1 MSNEIELNF
10 LSNNSSNSRILKK
23 AFMIGPSKS
32 VIQKG
37 TIEVEPV
44 TVAQNSTDNQTN
56 QTQNNNNAEND
67 DFSDEQGLDFDTDT
81 NNSSYIRNNKYSI
94 FEAYSNMNFLNIQ
107 SLINEADD
115 NSQQNQTNN
124 ADDNSENDI
133 DSTNFKQGLKYNII
147 VKLPNEG
154 FTKWCIAFDRRIN
167 NADIENALKLI
178 KGKKFKQA
186 LQAATNAVNTEG
198 DDTKKDDGFIVL
210 YVKTYIYDKSIVK
223 YPPSF
228 IGHCRY
234 AFDSG
239 SVDNEDDDSSITVC
253 LAVAPI
259 NAYTTKPD
267 DKTVIQTIYR
277 VIGGVEN
284 FTGGTVGKLG
294 AATKGAAV
302 DMIRGDAERQRE
314 DDTTEQT
321 ASNVLSNFIH
331 KKFTHYI
338 GDQNNYADFLAIKKF
353 IKEQCTKGN
362 LKIEGFKLGDQ
373 IKIFNSLVAIG
384 NEFNKFNNKNQLIF
398 Y

>member
-1 MSNEIELNF
+1 MSNEILLNK
-10 LSNNSSNSRILKK
+10 LSTEQNGSAVHTTKGAMLKK
-23 AFMIGPSKS
+23 AFMIGPSKA

-37 TIEVEPV
+37 TVEVKLY
-44 TVAQNSTDNQTN
+44 
-56 QTQNNNNAEND
+56 D
-67 DFSDEQGLDFDTDT
+67 DASDEQGLDFDTDT

-94 FEAYSNMNFLNIQ
+94 FEAYSNMNFLNVR
-107 SLINEADD
+107 SLVNEADD
-115 NSQQNQTNN
+115 NSQQNQNN
-124 ADDNSENDI
+124 NTDDTDK
-133 DSTNFKQGLKYNII
+133 DNFKMGSFTYVIT

-154 FTKWCIAFDRRIN
+154 FTNWYITFDKRIN
-167 NADIENALKLI
+167 NSDIENALKLI

-186 LQAATNAVNTEG
+186 LQVATNAINTEG
-198 DDTKKDDGFIVL
+198 DDTEKDDGFIV
-210 YVKTYIYDKSIVK
+210 YSAETFIYDKSIVK

-239 SVDNEDDDSSITVC
+239 TTEQEDDTSGGTVC

-267 DKTVIQTIYR
+267 DNTVIQTIYR

-294 AATKGAAV
+294 AAAKGAAV
-302 DMIRGDAERQRE
+302 DMIRGDGERQRE

-321 ASNVLSNFIH
+321 ASKILSNFIH

-353 IKEQCTKGN
+353 IKEQCSKGN
-362 LKIEGFKLGDQ
+362 LKIEAFKLGDNM
-373 IKIFNSLVAIG
+373 FNSLTVIG
-384 NEFNKFNNKNQLIF
+384 NKFKEIQNQLIF

>member
-1 MSNEIELNF
+1 MSNEIELNSIDPENYHGPINTAF
-10 LSNNSSNSRILKK
+10 KK
-23 AFMIGPSKS
+23 AFMIGPSKA

-37 TIEVEPV
+37 TIEVEHV
-44 TVAQNSTDNQTN
+44 YAQRQSTQPE
-56 QTQNNNNAEND
+56 QSQNNNTESNNQA
-67 DFSDEQGLDFDTDT
+67 T

-107 SLINEADD
+107 SSINEADD
-115 NSQQNQTNN
+115 NSQQNQTN
-124 ADDNSENDI
+124 DTDKDNFKT
-133 DSTNFKQGLKYNII
+133 STNKYII
-147 VKLPNEG
+147 TVKLPNEG
-154 FTKWCIAFDRRIN
+154 FTKWYIMFDKRVN
-167 NADIENALKLI
+167 DSDIENALKLI

-186 LQAATNAVNTEG
+186 LQVATNAINTEG
-198 DDTKKDDGFIVL
+198 DDTEKDDGFVIF
-210 YVKTYIYDKSIVK
+210 KMETFIYDKSIVK

-239 SVDNEDDDSSITVC
+239 STEHEDDNSNTTVC

-267 DKTVIQTIYR
+267 DDTVIQTIYR

-294 AATKGAAV
+294 AAAKGAAV
-302 DMIRGDAERQRE
+302 DMIRGDGERQHE

-321 ASNVLSNFIH
+321 ASKILSNFIH

-353 IKEQCTKGN
+353 IKEQCSKGN
-362 LKIEGFKLGDQ
+362 LKIEAFKLGNNV
-373 IKIFNSLVAIG
+373 FNSLAAVG
-384 NEFNKFNNKNQLIF
+384 NKFKELTDQIIF

>member
-1 MSNEIELNF
+1 MPNEILLNN
-10 LSNNSSNSRILKK
+10 LSTNQNGSAVHTTEGAMLKK
-23 AFMIGPSKS
+23 AFMIGPSKA
-32 VIQKG
+32 VMQKG
-37 TIEVEPV
+37 TVEVKLY
-44 TVAQNSTDNQTN
+44 
-56 QTQNNNNAEND
+56 D
-67 DFSDEQGLDFDTDT
+67 DTSDEQGLDFDTDTNTDT

-94 FEAYSNMNFLNIQ
+94 FEAYSNMNFLNIR

-124 ADDNSENDI
+124 NTDNSQQNQNNTD
-133 DSTNFKQGLKYNII
+133 DTDKDNFKMGSFTYMIT

-154 FTKWCIAFDRRIN
+154 FTNWYITFDKRIN
-167 NADIENALKLI
+167 NADIENVLKLI

-186 LQAATNAVNTEG
+186 LQVATNAINTEG
-198 DDTKKDDGFIVL
+198 DNTEKDDGFIV
-210 YVKTYIYDKSIVK
+210 YSAETYIYDKSIVK

-239 SVDNEDDDSSITVC
+239 STEQEDDNSGTTVC

-267 DKTVIQTIYR
+267 DRTVIQTIYR

-294 AATKGAAV
+294 AATKGATV
-302 DMIRGDAERQRE
+302 DMIRGDGERQRE

-362 LKIEGFKLGDQ
+362 LKIEGFKLGDDM
-373 IKIFNSLVAIG
+373 FNSLTAIG
-384 NEFNKFNNKNQLIF
+384 NKFKNINNQLIF

>member
-1 MSNEIELNF
+1 MPNEIMLNAV
-10 LSNNSSNSRILKK
+10 SGTDNSRILKK
-23 AFMIGPSKS
+23 AFMIGPSKA

-37 TIEVEPV
+37 TIEVKPV
-44 TVAQNSTDNQTN
+44 SVAQNSTDNQTN
-56 QTQNNNNAEND
+56 QTQNNNTEND

-94 FEAYSNMNFLNIQ
+94 FEAYSNMNFLNIR

-124 ADDNSENDI
+124 
-133 DSTNFKQGLKYNII
+133 STNDTDKGNFKVSSNYYSIK
-147 VKLPNEG
+147 VELPNEG
-154 FTKWCIAFDRRIN
+154 FTEWTIMFDARVN
-167 NADIENALKLI
+167 NADIENVLKLI

-186 LQAATNAVNTEG
+186 LQAATNAINTEG
-198 DDTKKDDGFIVL
+198 DDTKKDDGFTIFSMR
-210 YVKTYIYDKSIVK
+210 TYIYDKSIVK

-239 SVDNEDDDSSITVC
+239 SVDNEDDDSSTTVC

-294 AATKGAAV
+294 AVTKGAAV

-321 ASNVLSNFIH
+321 ASNILSNFIH

-362 LKIEGFKLGDQ
+362 LKIEGFKLGDVM
-373 IKIFNSLVAIG
+373 FNSLASIG
-384 NEFNKFNNKNQLIF
+384 NKFKNIDNQLIF